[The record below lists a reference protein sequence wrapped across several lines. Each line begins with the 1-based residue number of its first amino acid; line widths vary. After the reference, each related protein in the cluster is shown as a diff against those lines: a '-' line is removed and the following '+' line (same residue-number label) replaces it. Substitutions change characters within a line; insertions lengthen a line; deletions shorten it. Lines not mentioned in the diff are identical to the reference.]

1 MIKQSMKRTP
11 PSTPALYELTRATEY
26 KSSYSSTSTV
36 QATIGA
42 TRDCTKAIPPMGGK
56 IKDPQLESVR
66 SAFVH
71 KLLKLLRFFS
81 PASQQNLYFLKD

>member
-1 MIKQSMKRTP
+1 
-11 PSTPALYELTRATEY
+11 
-26 KSSYSSTSTV
+26 
-36 QATIGA
+36 
-42 TRDCTKAIPPMGGK
+42 MGGQ

-71 KLLKLLRFFS
+71 NLLKLLRFFS